1 MSSLK
6 LRAIG
11 NSVGVV
17 LPKELLGKLG
27 VAAGDTLYAVDAAD
41 GGVRLTKSDPDFEAD
56 MATARRI
63 MKERYNVL
71 SELAK

>member
-1 MSSLK
+1 MATLK

-17 LPKELLGKLG
+17 LPKEILARLK
-27 VAAGDTLYAVDAAD
+27 VSEGDTLYAIDAPNGD
-41 GGVRLTKSDPDFEAD
+41 IVLTKSDPAFEAD
-56 MATARRI
+56 MEIARRI

-71 SELAK
+71 RELAK